1 MQKRGSYK
9 GIGFWL
15 LTMVMALTM
24 GAGLQTGCSKV
35 NATEI
40 TSVSYM
46 DTDGTEKTI
55 DSTKVIEVTE
65 ATTELAGGE
74 EPVWYVVKA
83 GPSITTGTADKAVR
97 ISVTGKV
104 NLILE
109 DDARWT
115 ANGGIGIADDGVFT
129 VYGQKEGT
137 GTLIAQNVKNGY
149 AGIGTK
155 EGSQGNT
162 TIVLNGGHIKATGSM
177 SSAGIGNG
185 GLDDPTKSE
194 VIINGGRIEAVG
206 GSNGAGGYEVCA
218 GIGSMYITINRGT
231 VTAIG
236 GRRGAGIGSCSDKK
250 NVEVDIKGGTI
261 IATGGVNIAGI

>member
-1 MQKRGSYK
+1 MQKRRSYK

-65 ATTELAGGE
+65 ATTELSGSTE
-74 EPVWYVVKA
+74 ESVWYVVKA
-83 GPSITTGTADKAVR
+83 GTSITTGTADKAVR

-109 DDARWT
+109 DGASWT
-115 ANGGIGIADDGVFT
+115 ANGGIGIEDNGVFT
-129 VYGQKEGT
+129 VYGQEAGT
-137 GTLIAQNVKNGY
+137 GTLIAQNVRNGY

-155 EGSQGNT
+155 ESSQGNT

-185 GLDDPTKSE
+185 GPDDPTKSQ
-194 VIINGGRIEAVG
+194 VIINGGEIEAVG
-206 GSNGAGGYEVCA
+206 GNIRRGMEIVQVSEVC
-218 GIGSMYITINRGT
+218 I
-231 VTAIG
+231 
-236 GRRGAGIGSCSDKK
+236 
-250 NVEVDIKGGTI
+250 
-261 IATGGVNIAGI
+261 